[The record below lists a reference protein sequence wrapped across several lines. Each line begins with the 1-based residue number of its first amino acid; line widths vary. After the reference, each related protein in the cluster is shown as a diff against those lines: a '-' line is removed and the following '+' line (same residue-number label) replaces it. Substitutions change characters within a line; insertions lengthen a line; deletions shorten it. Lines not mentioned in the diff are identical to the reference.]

1 MLEDSVKHTVG
12 VSKDLREGI
21 RLSIEIIANEVVKRR
36 GAKGLTLDGIDGQD
50 LAKHSLR
57 FLYRILFL
65 LYAEASPEMRVLP
78 TGAAE
83 YEEGY
88 GLDRLRELTLT
99 ELVSEQSRTGTH
111 LYESLATLFRLV
123 DRGHSP
129 PSGRMSRTIRRRA

>member
-1 MLEDSVKHTVG
+1 M
-12 VSKDLREGI
+12 
-21 RLSIEIIANEVVKRR
+21 
-36 GAKGLTLDGIDGQD
+36 DGIDGQD

-88 GLDRLRELTLT
+88 GLDRLR
-99 ELVSEQSRTGTH
+99 
-111 LYESLATLFRLV
+111 
-123 DRGHSP
+123 
-129 PSGRMSRTIRRRA
+129 